1 MKAYEPAPAFAAR
14 LHGWL
19 LGWLVE
25 KNGVA
30 RGNKRRLKMIKT
42 AIGPA
47 FLSFSNVKLNKLL
60 FGLYFIIYLFLS
72 SVTKCA
78 YRIRIPLSM
87 PLKMT
92 KTLGLKRK
100 SRSLTEPADS

>member
-72 SVTKCA
+72 SVTSKM
-78 YRIRIPLSM
+78 RLPHMHPPLNAF
-87 PLKMT
+87 KNDQ
-92 KTLGLKRK
+92 
-100 SRSLTEPADS
+100 DSWPEKKKPIIG